1 MKVNEKQA
9 RELFEA
15 IGYANAGDWSEKKLR
30 AKLND
35 AAVFADAEKPEDGD
49 MANLFLNVSKAAQD
63 GETVE
68 LDGGGKPD
76 PKKSSKGNKADRN
89 GHAAGNGKS
98 LKGNASQEGL
108 PKKQREGLS
117 MLDAAEKVLREKKK
131 PMKCQDMIEAMSTKG
146 YWSSPGGKTPAA
158 TLYSAF
164 LREMATKK
172 KDSRFKKV
180 ERGTFSLK

>member
-15 IGYANAGDWSEKKLR
+15 IGYANAGTWSEKKLR

-35 AAVFADAEKPEDGD
+35 AAVFADAERPEDGD
-49 MANLFLNVSKAAQD
+49 MANLFLNVSKATQD
-63 GETVE
+63 GEAVE

-76 PKKSSKGNKADRN
+76 PKKGKGTKVEQN
-89 GHAAGNGKS
+89 GHAGSNGKAKADKKS
-98 LKGNASQEGL
+98 GKAS
-108 PKKQREGLS
+108 PKKRDSLS
-117 MLDAAEKVLREKKK
+117 MLDAAEKVLSEKKK
-131 PMKCQDMIEAMSTKG
+131 PMKCQDMIEVMSSKG